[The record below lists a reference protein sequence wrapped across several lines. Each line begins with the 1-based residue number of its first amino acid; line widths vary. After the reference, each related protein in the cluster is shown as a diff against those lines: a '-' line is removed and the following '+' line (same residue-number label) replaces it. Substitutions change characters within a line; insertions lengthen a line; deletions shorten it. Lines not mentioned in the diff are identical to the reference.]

1 MPIVELP
8 DILKAAIEQKA
19 SDIFIASDQVP
30 MVSITGELAPLIGFE
45 PIPSREVIRLIL
57 SNLFE
62 EQRRILQEKLE
73 LDCSFVLPQLARFR
87 LNVTTQKNGPH
98 AVIHVIPTQIP
109 HPDDLELPEQVV
121 KLAGLPR
128 GIVLLTGPAGSGKTT
143 TLACLVEEV
152 NKTRNAHIV
161 SIEDPIEF
169 AFAPKNALICQR
181 EIGTHTLSYAA
192 ALHSVPKQKADV
204 VLVAEIRDV
213 ETAEAVLHIA
223 ESGSL
228 VFTSLPTT
236 DTTQTVERFVNLFPV
251 ERHRQINLRLAAN
264 LKGAVSQLLLPRAD
278 GKGRVA
284 AREIMISNPAIEG
297 AIRDGKAGQ
306 IYGLVDAGAAA
317 GMVNMDKSILRLV
330 RNKLVTPQVALE
342 KCHHPDAMQSALS
355 AIR

>member
-1 MPIVELP
+1 MAELN

-19 SDIFIASDQVP
+19 SDIFIASDQAP
-30 MVSITGELAPLIGFE
+30 MVSVTGELAPLIGFE
-45 PIPSREVIRLIL
+45 PIPARDVVRLIM

-98 AVIHVIPTQIP
+98 AVIHVIPTAIP
-109 HPDDLELPEQVV
+109 HPEDLDLPEAVA
-121 KLAGLPR
+121 KLAALPR
-128 GIVLLTGPAGSGKTT
+128 GIVLMTGPAGSGKTT

-152 NKTRNAHIV
+152 NKSRNAHIIT
-161 SIEDPIEF
+161 IEDPIEF
-169 AFAPKNALICQR
+169 AFTPKNALICQR

-192 ALHSVPKQKADV
+192 ALKSVPKQKADV
-204 VLVAEIRDV
+204 VLIGEIRDW
-213 ETAEAVLHIA
+213 ETAEAALHIA
-223 ESGSL
+223 ESGAL
-228 VFTSLPTT
+228 VMSGLSTANSM
-236 DTTQTVERFVNLFPV
+236 QTVERFVNMFPV

-264 LKGAVSQLLLPRAD
+264 LKGSVAQLLLPRAD

-284 AREIMISNPAIEG
+284 AREIMITNPAIEG
-297 AIRDGKAGQ
+297 AIRDGKASQ
-306 IYGLVDAGAAA
+306 IFGLIDAGAAA

-342 KCHHPDAMQSALS
+342 KCHYPDSMQSALS